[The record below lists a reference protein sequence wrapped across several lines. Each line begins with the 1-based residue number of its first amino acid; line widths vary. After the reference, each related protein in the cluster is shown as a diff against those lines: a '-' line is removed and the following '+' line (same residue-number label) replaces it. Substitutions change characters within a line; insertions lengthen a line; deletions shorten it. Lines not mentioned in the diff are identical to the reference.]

1 MYTFIDNLNKQE
13 FNQFASNYQYSS
25 LLQSYQ
31 WAQIKSNF
39 KPLHV
44 GVKNNDKIVGVA
56 LILIRKLPLGQ
67 KLAYIPRGP
76 LLDFFDKQLLTF
88 FVDNIKTL
96 TKKHGCAFVR
106 VDPAIPYKKY
116 LFSEKETAKES
127 SFALESIQALK
138 DQGFKHLGFPT
149 EMSDSFQPRYSAV
162 LPLDDQTLKNYSKRL
177 KKSIKYTQKRLTE
190 VTHSQHD
197 YLNALQAMIN
207 ETEQRQDVS
216 LRDKT
221 YFKKLLDTYPESSKI
236 TIASLK
242 PKQFASKFKSEIKKR
257 QQEIEKIKDKS
268 PKKVFRLNEQIAS
281 LQSLIDE
288 LKEVKDQDEIV
299 IGALI
304 SVVFG
309 HTIYLL
315 YAGTNIAFTK
325 FYPQELIYHI
335 LIEESIK
342 QGLEFV
348 DMGGIQGSLDDGL
361 SMFKSQFTPEV
372 HEYIGE
378 FDLVL
383 SPKYHLFNL
392 AWKLRKKLKALKKDH

>member
-13 FNQFASNYQYSS
+13 FNQFASKYQYSS
-25 LLQSYQ
+25 LLQSYE
-31 WAQIKSNF
+31 WAEIKSNF

-44 GVKNNDKIVGVA
+44 GVKKNDEIVGVA
-56 LILIRKLPLGQ
+56 LILIRTLPLGQ

-76 LLDFFDKQLLTF
+76 LIDFFDQPLLTF
-88 FVDNIKTL
+88 FVDHIKTI
-96 TKKHGCAFVR
+96 TKKHGCSFVR
-106 VDPAIPYKKY
+106 IDPAIPYKKY
-116 LFSEKETAKES
+116 LFNEQDTAKES
-127 SFALESIQALK
+127 AFAVESIQALK
-138 DQGFKHLGFPT
+138 NQGFKHLGFPT
-149 EMSDSFQPRYSAV
+149 EMASSFQPRHSAV
-162 LPLDDQTLKNYSKRL
+162 LPLNEQTVKNYSKRL

-190 VTHSQHD
+190 ITHSKHD
-197 YLNALQAMIN
+197 YLNALQAMIS
-207 ETEQRQDVS
+207 ETEKRQEVA
-216 LRDKT
+216 LRDKA

-242 PKQFASKFKSEIKKR
+242 PKQFAQSFKAEIEQR

-268 PKKVFRLNEQIAS
+268 PKKVFHLNEQIES
-281 LQSLIDE
+281 FQSLIDE
-288 LKEVKDQDEIV
+288 LNDVKDEQEIV

-304 SVVFG
+304 SVIFG

-315 YAGTNIAFTK
+315 YAGTNVSFTK
-325 FYPQELIYHI
+325 FYPQELIYHT
-335 LIEESIK
+335 LIEESIQ
-342 QGLEFV
+342 QGLQFV

-361 SMFKSQFTPEV
+361 SIFKSQFTAEV

-392 AWKLRKKLKALKKDH
+392 AWKLRKKLKDMRKDR